1 MKRKTTAKEVLSSLH
16 TLRER
21 RYVGDLSASDTLI
34 DLSSAIKDANLT
46 ERQIEALELVYVKDL
61 TQKRAGEQMGVGQNT
76 VSMLISRAV
85 EAIYD
90 AMPQTFEEVTKMG
103 KPEKVF
109 NVRATDDV
117 VIEIEE
123 MKRIPCVIFGKVPDN
138 ARVVVIPNSTTA
150 RWTNLQLL
158 ERKFDGSVTL
168 INMSNPDHFVDCIE
182 GHPDGSY
189 TETSLTDDGELL
201 DTFKLNSVDFK
212 YEVQDV
218 PYLVRKGD
226 VVARVEVYN
235 D

>member
-16 TLRER
+16 ALRER

-34 DLSSAIKDANLT
+34 DLSSAINDANLT

-61 TQKRAGEQMGVGQNT
+61 TQKSAGEQMGVGQNT

-90 AMPQTFEEVTKMG
+90 AMPQTFEEVIGMG
-103 KPEKVF
+103 NPNKVF

-117 VIEIEE
+117 AIEMEE
-123 MKRIPCVIFGKVPDN
+123 MKRVPCVIFGKVPEN
-138 ARVVVIPNSTTA
+138 AKIKIVPSSTTA

-158 ERKFDGSVTL
+158 ERSFDGTVTL
-168 INMSNPDHFVDCIE
+168 INMSNPDNFRDFIE
-182 GHPDGSY
+182 GYPDGSY
-189 TETSLTDDGELL
+189 KEFSTTLEGGIEEETKRS
-201 DTFKLNSVDFK
+201 SVDFN

-218 PYLVRKGD
+218 PYFVRKGD
-226 VVARVEVYN
+226 VIARVEVYL